1 MHDLIRNTDRNRK
14 ARTVDYSTRTCGIAI
29 VAGLALAG
37 EARAQIVPAA
47 ATPVSEAPVSEAA
60 EADIIVTAQFKS
72 QRIQDIP
79 LAISAISGNQ
89 IESRGLQNIA
99 DIAHTMPNVLL
110 EKSGAGV
117 GVSASVYIRG
127 VGQSD
132 ASFALEPGVGIYVD
146 DVYYGVIS
154 GSLFD
159 TLDLERVEV
168 LRGPQGTLAGKN
180 SIGGAIKLY
189 SRTPDDT
196 PNAYV
201 EAGYG
206 SFDRVNLRGATN
218 LTIVPD
224 RLYLRVSAA
233 AKRAD
238 GYLTRLDYACV
249 TGTSTSPPL
258 PSDGNRCK
266 IGTDGS
272 QQLFTGRVAARLI
285 IADGIENTLTG
296 DIIEDDSGV
305 PATKLTKQNSSWA
318 GTNNYLTGPTSYTS
332 YSTYISDPGGP
343 NQFTMRPEAPLH
355 GWGIANNLS
364 ADLGHGID
372 LRSITGYRVSNTY
385 FAVDGDASPADV
397 FSQEWV
403 LDHRQFTQ
411 ELRLSGTLFD
421 KILEWTLG
429 GFYYD
434 AKGRSIARFNVRGG
448 YELGGGGIDFLA
460 RTDDTINTRSKS
472 VFGQVIVHP
481 TEQISL
487 VGALRYTNDHKDYLF
502 HRYNNDGSVQ
512 GSLDGLFGVFNGNRI
527 DYRFAVDY
535 KIKPDILL
543 YAQTATGF
551 KGGGVNSYPYFKEQV
566 VPFKPEILTSYEAGF
581 KAGLFDRSVQLNGA
595 VFHNIYKGLQGLL
608 RTCPD
613 ITPGGAAGPCS
624 AQSNIGDARV
634 NGAELETQIHTGGL
648 AINGSVGY
656 LDFRY
661 TSVLPDVGVSIDAAN
676 IYTPKWTAAAG
687 IEYAVPVAKAGRLIP
702 RFDVNYVDSTY
713 VDAANT
719 PGSRLSSRTVAN
731 AQLKW
736 LNGDG
741 DWEVTLAVTNVFNTF
756 KYISLL
762 YDNTPIYF
770 AQTGQPIHPREWL
783 LTLKRRF

>member
-1 MHDLIRNTDRNRK
+1 MGLISKKADLNRA
-14 ARTVDYSTRTCGIAI
+14 ARMLLRANCISGI
-29 VAGLALAG
+29 VAAIAVGLVASGQAH
-37 EARAQIVPAA
+37 AQN
-47 ATPVSEAPVSEAA
+47 APEVAQGVTGSDDNN
-60 EADIIVTAQFKS
+60 ADIVVTAQFKS
-72 QRIQDIP
+72 QRIQEIP
-79 LAISAISGNQ
+79 LSISAVSGNQ
-89 IESRGLQNIA
+89 IESRGLQNIS

-132 ASFALEPGVGIYVD
+132 ASFALEPGVGVYVD

-159 TLDLERVEV
+159 TLDLDRVEV

-189 SRTPDDT
+189 SRKPDSD
-196 PNAYV
+196 PHAYI

-218 LTIVPD
+218 VTVVPD
-224 RLYLRVSAA
+224 RLYVRLSAS

-238 GYLTRLDYACV
+238 GYLNRLDYVCV
-249 TGTSTSPPL
+249 KRTSTSAPL
-258 PSDGNRCK
+258 PNGGGKCK
-266 IGTDGS
+266 IGTDGG
-272 QQLFTGRVAARLI
+272 QKLFTGRVAARLI
-285 IADGIENTLTG
+285 IADGVENTITG
-296 DIIEDDSGV
+296 DIIQDDSDV

-318 GTNNYLTGPTSYTS
+318 GTNNYLTGPKSYTS
-332 YSTYISDPGGP
+332 YSTYISDPGGS
-343 NQFTMRPEAPLH
+343 NEFAMRPEAPLH
-355 GWGIANNLS
+355 GWGIANNFS
-364 ADLGHGID
+364 ADLGGDIT
-372 LRSITGYRVSNTY
+372 LASITGYRVSKTY

-403 LDHRQFTQ
+403 LDHKQFTQ
-411 ELRLSGTLFD
+411 ELRLSGKMFD
-421 KILEWTLG
+421 KLLEWTVG

-448 YELGGGGIDFLA
+448 YNPGGGGIDFLA
-460 RTDDTINTRSKS
+460 RTDDTINTTSKS
-472 VFGQVIVHP
+472 AFGQLILHP
-481 TEQISL
+481 TSQLSV
-487 VGALRYTNDHKDYLF
+487 VGALRYTKDHKDYLF

-512 GSLDGLFGVFNGNRI
+512 GSLDGLFGVFNGNRLDYRVAI
-527 DYRFAVDY
+527 DYKVT
-535 KIKPDILL
+535 PDILL

-566 VPFKPEILTSYEAGF
+566 VPFKPEILTSYEGGF
-581 KAGLFDRSVQLNGA
+581 KASLMDRSVQLNGA

-608 RTCPD
+608 RTCPS

-634 NGAELETQIHTGGL
+634 NGAELETQIHAGNL
-648 AINGSVGY
+648 SINGSIGY
-656 LDFRY
+656 LDFKY
-661 TSVLPDVGVSIDAAN
+661 TNILPDVGVSLDSTN
-676 IYTPKWTAAAG
+676 IYTPKWTASAG
-687 IEYAVPVAKAGRLIP
+687 IEYALPLGDVGQLTP
-702 RFDVNYVDSTY
+702 RFDVSYVGSTY
-713 VDAANT
+713 VDAANS
-719 PGSRLSSRTVAN
+719 PGSRLSSRTIAN

-736 LNGDG
+736 KNEDG
-741 DWEVTLAVTNVFNTF
+741 DWEATLAVTNVFNTF

-762 YDNTPIYF
+762 FDNTPIYF
-770 AQTGQPIHPREWL
+770 AQTGQPIHPREFL

>member
-1 MHDLIRNTDRNRK
+1 MQGFSTGFILKVMPKILQ
-14 ARTVDYSTRTCGIAI
+14 RTTLVSCIALG
-29 VAGLALAG
+29 AGLVAVG
-37 EARAQIVPAA
+37 EASAQNTPDVTQASKDSDANNPEIV
-47 ATPVSEAPVSEAA
+47 
-60 EADIIVTAQFKS
+60 VTAQFKS
-72 QRIQDIP
+72 QRINEIP
-79 LAISAISGNQ
+79 LSISAVSGKQ
-89 IESRGLQNIA
+89 IESRGLQNIS
-99 DIAHTMPNVLL
+99 DIAHTIPNVLL

-159 TLDLERVEV
+159 TLDLDRVEV

-189 SRTPDDT
+189 SRKPDAGS
-196 PNAYV
+196 NAYI

-206 SFDRVNLRGATN
+206 SFDRINLRGATN
-218 LTIVPD
+218 VTVVPD
-224 RLYLRVSAA
+224 RLYLRLSAS

-249 TGTSTSPPL
+249 QGTSTSPPL
-258 PSDGNRCK
+258 PSGGNKCK
-266 IGTDGS
+266 IGTDGG
-272 QQLFTGRVAARLI
+272 QKLFTGRVAARLI
-285 IADGIENTLTG
+285 IADGVENTITG
-296 DIIEDDSGV
+296 DIIQDDSDV

-318 GTNNYLTGPTSYTS
+318 GTNNYLTGPESYTS

-343 NQFTMRPEAPLH
+343 NQFSMRPEAPLH
-355 GWGIANNLS
+355 GWGVANNFS
-364 ADLGHGID
+364 ADLGSDIT
-372 LRSITGYRVSNTY
+372 LNSITGYRVSKTY

-403 LDHRQFTQ
+403 LDHKQFTQ
-411 ELRLSGTLFD
+411 ELRLSGKLFD
-421 KILEWTLG
+421 KFLEWTVG

-448 YELGGGGIDFLA
+448 YNLGGGGIDFLA

-472 VFGQVIVHP
+472 VFGQVLIHP
-481 TEQISL
+481 TSNLSL
-487 VGALRYTNDHKDYLF
+487 VGALRYTKDHKDYLF
-502 HRYNNDGSVQ
+502 HRYNNDGSIQ
-512 GSLDGLFGVFNGNRI
+512 GSLDGLFGVFNGNRL
-527 DYRFAVDY
+527 DYRFAIDY
-535 KIKPDILL
+535 KVTPDILL

-566 VPFKPEILTSYEAGF
+566 VPFKPEILTSYEGGF
-581 KAGLFDRSVQLNGA
+581 KASLLDRAVQLNGA

-608 RTCPD
+608 RTCPS

-634 NGAELETQIHTGGL
+634 NGAELETQIHAGGL
-648 AINGSVGY
+648 SINGSIGY
-656 LDFRY
+656 LDFKY
-661 TSVLPDVGVSIDAAN
+661 TSILPDVGVSIDSTN
-676 IYTPKWTAAAG
+676 IYTPKWTASGG
-687 IEYAVPVAKAGRLIP
+687 IEYALPLGGAGRVTP
-702 RFDVNYVDSTY
+702 RFDVSYVGSTF
-713 VDAANT
+713 VDAANS
-719 PGSRLSSRTVAN
+719 PGSRLSSRTIAN

-736 LNGDG
+736 QNGDG
-741 DWEVTLAVTNVFNTF
+741 DWEATIAVTNVFNTF

-762 YDNTPIYF
+762 FDNTPIYF